1 LRSGSVTAQASIS
14 GNPGLRLAIILMAIF
29 CVATLAAVESF
40 DVNKAACAA
49 LTAAGYS
56 PWQDFPG
63 EWVWVHFVPGHVLAL
78 ATPNVPKGNATMTWL
93 SLMLAGLFITPRLM
107 GVRGQPYRRSVVK
120 VLPLFAGL
128 CALVGVA
135 AMLPPH
141 PRDFTLAFDNHV
153 LTLPDNPDRALP
165 LSAITA
171 VQVVTHVSS
180 KGHKHI
186 SIMIG
191 VASGQSF
198 ALMSDQPAGAAQAI
212 RDAIEAALTSGG
224 QTL

>member
-1 LRSGSVTAQASIS
+1 VQASAA
-14 GNPGLRLAIILMAIF
+14 GNWMLRLAIILMAIF

-40 DVNKAACAA
+40 DVNTAACAA
-49 LTAAGYS
+49 LTAAGYG
-56 PWQDFPG
+56 PWAAFPG
-63 EWVWVHFVPGHVLAL
+63 EFVWVHFVPGHVLAL
-78 ATPNVPKGNATMTWL
+78 ATPHVPEVSATMTWFA
-93 SLMLAGLFITPRLM
+93 LMFAGLLITPRLM

-141 PRDFTLAFDNHV
+141 PRDFTLDFDNHV
-153 LTLPDNPDRALP
+153 LTLPDNPGRALP

-180 KGHKHI
+180 RGRQHI
-186 SIMIG
+186 SI
-191 VASGQSF
+191 VVDVSSGQNF
-198 ALMSDQPAGAAQAI
+198 TLMTDQPADAAQAI
-212 RDAIEAALTSGG
+212 RDALIAALTSGG